1 MTQLSDNLP
10 PVPVRDGCDV
20 LEPSRRLDV
29 SDSADVVVADVAVQK
44 DPCIIG
50 GVSPQPIGKV
60 LIM

>member
-29 SDSADVVVADVAVQK
+29 SDSADVAVQK
-44 DPCIIG
+44 DPF
-50 GVSPQPIGKV
+50 GKV

>member
-29 SDSADVVVADVAVQK
+29 SDSADVAVADVAVQK
-44 DPCIIG
+44 DPF
-50 GVSPQPIGKV
+50 GKV